1 MWSATSTRFCPSFS
15 RHSPP
20 ADRVAAGRRGLYA
33 DRVTAL
39 AVNLLALLIVLGLC
53 WGAMM
58 WLSGRFHGHGGATT
72 TEVDG
77 VGDLSRPAA
86 DDTPCTVCE
95 GVGATSRR
103 GKLEPCRQCYGTG
116 VLS

>member
-1 MWSATSTRFCPSFS
+1 MA
-15 RHSPP
+15 
-20 ADRVAAGRRGLYA
+20 
-33 DRVTAL
+33 AL

-72 TEVDG
+72 VEVDG
-77 VGDLSRPAA
+77 VGDLSVPLA
-86 DDTPCTVCE
+86 TEPSCTVCE
-95 GVGATSRR
+95 GVGAHNSK
-103 GKLEPCRQCYGTG
+103 GKLAPCPECYGTG